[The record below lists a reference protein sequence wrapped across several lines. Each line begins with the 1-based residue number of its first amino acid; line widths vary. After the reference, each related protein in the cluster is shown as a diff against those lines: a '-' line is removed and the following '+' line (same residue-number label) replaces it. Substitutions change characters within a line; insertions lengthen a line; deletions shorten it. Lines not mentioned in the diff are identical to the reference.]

1 MASKTA
7 CRADIGELE
16 FLSIEQALAYVH
28 MGETKFNEEVR
39 PHVNTYPG
47 TTYYKPE
54 LRAWMLD
61 NVVVKRI

>member
-7 CRADIGELE
+7 CNAGIDDLD
-16 FLSIEQALAYVH
+16 FLSLEQTLAYVH
-28 MGETKFNEEVR
+28 MGETKFNKEVR

-54 LRAWMLD
+54 LRSWMLD